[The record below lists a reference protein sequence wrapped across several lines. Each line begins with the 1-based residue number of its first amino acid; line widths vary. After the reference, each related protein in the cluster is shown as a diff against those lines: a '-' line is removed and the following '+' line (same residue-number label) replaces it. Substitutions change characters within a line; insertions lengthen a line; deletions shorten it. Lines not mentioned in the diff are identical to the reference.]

1 MLHLICLLT
10 IFDFMHKKTI
20 DLTGQRFGRLLV
32 AGMGERSANGRILW
46 VCLCDCGNQKTITP
60 AGLRHGG
67 TRSCGCLRAEASSA
81 RTKGVLVDGALRRN
95 PMYHRWVS
103 MKQRCQNPS
112 SPFFKNYGGRGIV
125 LCDAWEKSFSAFVGD
140 VGEPPSSAHTLERI
154 DNDGPYSPQNVR
166 WALRSEQLRNQ
177 RRTILI
183 EVDGVALAA
192 KDWAAKLGIS
202 YQKLTRTFREK
213 GLDAAAEMVRNA
225 IKNQEH

>member
-1 MLHLICLLT
+1 
-10 IFDFMHKKTI
+10 
-20 DLTGQRFGRLLV
+20 
-32 AGMGERSANGRILW
+32 
-46 VCLCDCGNQKTITP
+46 
-60 AGLRHGG
+60 
-67 TRSCGCLRAEASSA
+67 
-81 RTKGVLVDGALRRN
+81 
-95 PMYHRWVS
+95 MYHRWVS
-103 MKQRCQNPS
+103 MKQRCENPS

-125 LCDAWEKSFSAFVGD
+125 LCDSWAQSFSAFAND
-140 VGEPPSSAHTLERI
+140 VGNPPSGAHTLERI

-213 GLDAAAEMVRNA
+213 GLDAAVDMVRQA
-225 IKNQEH
+225 I